1 MLKLKLLEYL
11 LQKTFIKSSI
21 SIETFYYTYT
31 KIREKQNKPVYRIN
45 IYDVDRTY
53 QYTLNSYIFNYENNI
68 YIVKMIVKF
77 YKSDFEYFNKWR
89 NYNED
94 RKR

>member
-21 SIETFYYTYT
+21 SIETFYYIY
-31 KIREKQNKPVYRIN
+31 KKNSEKQTKPVYRIN
-45 IYDVDRTY
+45 IYDKNRTY
-53 QYTLNSYIFNYENNI
+53 QYTLTSYIFNYENNI

-77 YKSDFEYFNKWR
+77 YKSDFEYYNK
-89 NYNED
+89 
-94 RKR
+94 KR